1 MSMSFCG
8 TITGNPLFQPATL
21 LERASFISHF
31 EGTVQNKVMFA
42 SERTI
47 GSGHHVSIS
56 RISRFSHTLLSLVV
70 FYPKQTCGFY
80 STPRRHWKLP
90 GKPAILFS
98 TAFFSRNKRAKN
110 CFYSFPQKE
119 IMTLSL
125 HASCLYSVSGKLFS
139 YVVYQTHWL
148 CWNPLSSCLGW
159 PLTQGVTIQK
169 AALANCV
176 VCFITHEIMNN
187 CG

>member
-31 EGTVQNKVMFA
+31 EGAVQNKVMFA

-80 STPRRHWKLP
+80 STPRRH
-90 GKPAILFS
+90 
-98 TAFFSRNKRAKN
+98 
-110 CFYSFPQKE
+110 
-119 IMTLSL
+119 
-125 HASCLYSVSGKLFS
+125 
-139 YVVYQTHWL
+139 
-148 CWNPLSSCLGW
+148 
-159 PLTQGVTIQK
+159 
-169 AALANCV
+169 
-176 VCFITHEIMNN
+176 
-187 CG
+187 